1 MNMESL
7 KNAFQRLEEEAV
19 IVVRKSKTGKNP
31 PVMKLSEEWLP
42 QRDPETGKIIPEGQL
57 WKFVE
62 NIAICRREGKNR
74 RDSASVG
81 TRVLT
86 LVEKLGRQLFEA
98 TAEAKRIEEEDAEV
112 EIRTGRKRRRRA
124 RL

>member
-1 MNMESL
+1 
-7 KNAFQRLEEEAV
+7 V
-19 IVVRKSKTGKNP
+19 TRKSKTGKNP
-31 PVMKLSEEWLP
+31 PVLKLSEEWIP
-42 QRDPETGKIIPEGQL
+42 ERDAETGKIVARGPL
-57 WKFVE
+57 WQFVE
-62 NIAICRREGKNR
+62 NIAISRREGKNR

-86 LVEKLGRQLFEA
+86 LVDRLGRELFEE
-98 TAEAKRIEEEDAEV
+98 TAERKRIEEEDAEV

>member
-1 MNMESL
+1 MESL

>member
-1 MNMESL
+1 VNMESL